1 MEPKVGALTLT
12 VIAMAIVFAVLWG
25 LALLIN
31 LTKWLVAREK
41 KEDNV
46 AVVVTEGEQNTG
58 EGAAP
63 QPHIAP
69 SVLAAIMAA
78 VAAYLGNEAANLR
91 LSSFRRLDRA
101 ENWTA
106 AGRIENASNAANMRT
121 GGILK

>member
-1 MEPKVGALTLT
+1 MEPQIGALTLT
-12 VIAMAIVFAVLWG
+12 IIAMTIVFAVLWG

-31 LTKWLVAREK
+31 LTKWFVAREK
-41 KEDNV
+41 KEDTVTVLV
-46 AVVVTEGEQNTG
+46 AEGEEKAE
-58 EGAAP
+58 EGTAS

-69 SVLAAIMAA
+69 PVLAAITAA

-91 LSSFRRLDRA
+91 FSTFRRLDRA

-106 AGRIENASNAANMRT
+106 AGRIENVSKAGNMQT